1 MKMLLN
7 CKIILHWPLTI
18 VLHRIQKNAYALKP
32 FLKNAAN
39 TVMVTDDMI
48 QNHEKHFF
56 TEAVLVNAII
66 DQIMNSGFW
75 CKEHDKLMKIE
86 KGIW

>member
-1 MKMLLN
+1 MPHPVTTMKPCILLSN
-7 CKIILHWPLTI
+7 FLVHLET
-18 VLHRIQKNAYALKP
+18 ALKP
-32 FLKNAAN
+32 FLKNAAH

-48 QNHEKHFF
+48 QDHEKHFF
-56 TEAVLVNAII
+56 TEDVLVNAII

-75 CKEHDKLMKIE
+75 CKEHEKLMKIE